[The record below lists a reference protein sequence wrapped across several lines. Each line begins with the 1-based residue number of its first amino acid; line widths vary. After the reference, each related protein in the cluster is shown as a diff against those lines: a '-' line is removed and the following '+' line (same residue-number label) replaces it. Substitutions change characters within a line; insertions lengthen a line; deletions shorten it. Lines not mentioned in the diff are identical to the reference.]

1 MTTGIKYI
9 IALILLPFAKPVLS
23 QSRVAETEQN
33 TTTSLT
39 QTLTFE
45 EYLGYVKKHHPLMK
59 QAELTLSIGEANLLK
74 ARGGFDP
81 KIEVDYDR
89 KKFKNTEY
97 YDQLSATFKI
107 PTWYGIEFKANF
119 EENTGEFLNPNRTVP
134 DGGLYS
140 AGVSFSLAQGFLIN
154 ERMASLKKAR
164 FFKEQ
169 TKADRDVLVNT
180 LLFEASKAYLEWLKA
195 TNEQLIYTTFLKNAN
210 TRLMAVE
217 RSVETGEKAAIDIT
231 EARITLQ
238 NRQLNLEAASLKR
251 KKAALIVSNYLWL
264 NDIPMEVKED
274 VVPVVPE
281 LNTLEASLL
290 LEGITNTS
298 GLLNNHPK
306 LLSLDAKIEGL
317 TVERSLKLNKL
328 LPKINIQYNFL
339 TPKIDQIRTFNTT
352 NYKAF
357 VNFSLPL
364 FLRKARGDLRLANLK
379 LQDANLE
386 RVSTAIT
393 LQNKIDAVYAEINSL
408 TKQNQLIRNI
418 VIDYEA
424 LVKAEE
430 RKFFLG
436 ESSLFIINSRE
447 QKLLDIQL
455 KENILLIKRLM
466 TTASLY
472 NTLGLSV

>member
-1 MTTGIKYI
+1 MTIAIKYI
-9 IALILLPFAKPVLS
+9 IALILLAFAKPVLS
-23 QSRVAETEQN
+23 QSSIAETEQN
-33 TTTSLT
+33 TTTSLV

-45 EYLGYVKKHHPLMK
+45 EYLGYVKKYHPLMK

-134 DGGLYS
+134 DEGLYS

-164 FFKEQ
+164 FFRKQ
-169 TKADRDVLVNT
+169 TKADRDVLVNM

-195 TNEQLIYTTFLKNAN
+195 TNEQLLYTTFLKNAN
-210 TRLMAVE
+210 MRLVAVE
-217 RSVETGEKAAIDIT
+217 RSVETGEKAVIDIT

-251 KKAALIVSNYLWL
+251 KKTALIVSNYLWL
-264 NDIPMEVKED
+264 NDIPMEIKED

-290 LEGITNTS
+290 LDGITNTS

-386 RVSTAIT
+386 RASTAVT

-408 TKQNQLIRNI
+408 TRQNQLIRNI